1 MASLKSLQNLRH
13 AFTWNMLIAYTI
25 IATSVFSYGF
35 DDAVYST
42 IQSMDC
48 KDLRSTFN
56 LQVWTYKFGADF
68 LEAFEK
74 QFGTY
79 DSSTGEYGFSTQHL
93 SFLNSLGLPAKAAG
107 TFIGWAIGEHYGRR
121 ACFIGMQLMCIIGIS
136 ISYTA
141 TTFGQILAG
150 RMIVQC
156 FIGWE
161 DWLVPMFLGEISPSV
176 VRGATVVVYVFAH
189 IFGSFI
195 CAIITYETAKL
206 EGNVAWKIPIGVM
219 WTFPCLIL
227 LCSWLVPESPRW
239 LVRKN
244 KIQAATKQLEYL
256 NKGRDIDVAGEVA
269 FLQASI
275 EENAQT
281 KGSWAELLQGT
292 NRRRT
297 MVAVMTAAFNQL
309 TGQSFVSQYGSLF
322 IKSLHVMNPFAF
334 TLLSRGIS
342 TMGPL
347 VTFSLVDTT
356 GRRPIYLIGGTMT
369 TALLMTCGGLGTGT
383 ITDDKKRGVCGVLM
397 MYGLFYIMSFGSIS
411 VITGA
416 ETPHLRLRDK
426 TSVVA
431 WLIRIVCDF
440 AVSYSLPYLLKA
452 PYANLQSKVGFIYG
466 SLAAVGVACGYFFL
480 PELTGRS
487 LEELEEMWQRR
498 IPARKFADW
507 HSDGTG
513 SISAKVTAME
523 GETEEGAYASVRTAF
538 TSGRTKSK
546 DWRRHQLKRAW
557 WMIEDNKSRIFDA
570 LRADLNKHPLEAML
584 CEITGLQNDILRTL
598 DKLDEWTKDEKPTRW
613 DPINFL
619 GGTVVRKEPLGVS
632 LIIGAWNFPF
642 VLTLQPLVAAIAA
655 GCAVVL
661 KPSEVAQA
669 SQDLLMEIVP
679 EYLDRDA
686 IRCVS
691 AGPLEMKHILETRF
705 DHIFYTGSANVAKI
719 VYTAAAKHLTP
730 VTLELGGQG
739 PAIVA
744 PSANIDLAAKH
755 IAWAKFSNAGQ
766 ICVDVNHV
774 LIDPS
779 IREAFVERLIH
790 YFDEFNGGR
799 DNQPDYY
806 SRIINE
812 RNFDRL
818 ESLLDGT
825 TGKLIYGGIRNRQTR
840 YFGPAIVVDV
850 KTDDSLLS
858 EELFGPILPIVDADL
873 DTAISFT
880 RSVEHPLAL
889 YAFTHVE
896 SEKTRILNETA
907 SGGVTFND
915 CLLHAAALDAPFGGV
930 GNSGI
935 GSYHG
940 KYGILAF
947 SHLRTYTNA
956 IPTWMEGVMSARYP
970 PYSDAKMPKL
980 AQPVKA
986 PFDREGNDSTSRSK
1000 VLGTAASLAVLGLSV
1015 WMFGAREKLPP
1026 YAKNWLRR

>member
-1 MASLKSLQNLRH
+1 MASLRNLQNMRH
-13 AFTWNMLIAYTI
+13 AFTWNMLIAYAI

-42 IQSMDC
+42 IQTMD
-48 KDLRSTFN
+48 S
-56 LQVWTYKFGADF
+56 
-68 LEAFEK
+68 FEK

-93 SFLNSLGLPAKAAG
+93 AFLNSLGLPAKAAG
-107 TFIGWAIGEHYGRR
+107 TFIGWAIGEYYGRR
-121 ACFIGMQLMCIIGIS
+121 TCFIGMQLMCIIGIS
-136 ISYTA
+136 VSYSA

-161 DWLVPMFLGEISPSV
+161 DWLVPMFLGEICPTV

-206 EGNVAWKIPIGVM
+206 EGNAAWKIPIGVM
-219 WTFPCLIL
+219 WTFPCFIL

-244 KIQAATKQLEYL
+244 KIQAATRQLEYL
-256 NKGRDIDVAGEVA
+256 NKGKDIDVAGEVA
-269 FLQASI
+269 FLQAAV
-275 EENAQT
+275 EANAQT

-297 MVAVMTAAFNQL
+297 MIAVMTAAFNQL

-322 IKSLHVMNPFAF
+322 VKSLKVMNPFAF
-334 TLLSRGIS
+334 TLGSRGIS
-342 TMGPL
+342 TVGPL

-369 TALLMTCGGLGTGT
+369 TALLMICGGLGTGT
-383 ITDDKKRGVCGVLM
+383 ITDGKKRGVCGVLM

-440 AVSYSLPYLLKA
+440 AVSYSLPYLLDA
-452 PYANLQSKVGFIYG
+452 PYADLQSKVGFIYG

-487 LEELEEMWQRR
+487 LEELEDMWQRR

-507 HSDGTG
+507 ESDRTG
-513 SISAKVTAME
+513 SIGAKVTEME
-523 GETEEGAYASVRTAF
+523 GETEDAEKARAYASVRAAF
-538 TSGRTKSK
+538 ASGRTKSK

-557 WMIEDNKSRIFDA
+557 WMVEDNKDRILDA

-584 CEITGLQNDILRTL
+584 GEITGLQNDILRTL
-598 DKLDEWTKDEKPTRW
+598 DKLDEWTMDEKPTRW

-619 GGTVVRKEPLGVS
+619 GGTVVRQEPLGVS

-642 VLTLQPLVAAIAA
+642 MLTLQPLVAAIAA

-661 KPSEVAQA
+661 KPSDVAQA

-679 EYLDRDA
+679 MYMDRDA
-686 IRCVS
+686 ITCVS
-691 AGPLEMKHILETRF
+691 AGPSEMKHILESRF

-719 VYTAAAKHLTP
+719 IYAAAAKHLTP

-766 ICVDVNHV
+766 ICVNVNHV

-779 IREAFVERLIH
+779 IREAFLTRLIH
-790 YFDEFNGGR
+790 YFDEFTGGR
-799 DNQPDYY
+799 DNKPDYY

-818 ESLLDGT
+818 ESLLDRT
-825 TGKLIYGGIRNRQTR
+825 SGKVIYGGIRDRQNR
-840 YFGPAIVVDV
+840 YFGPTIVVGV
-850 KTDDSLLS
+850 SPDDPLLS
-858 EELFGPILPIVDADL
+858 EELFGPILPIIDADL

-880 RSVEHPLAL
+880 RSIEHPLAL
-889 YAFTHVE
+889 YAFTNIE
-896 SEKTRILNETA
+896 SEKKRIQDETS

-930 GNSGI
+930 GNSGT
-935 GSYHG
+935 GCYHG

-956 IPTWMEGVMSARYP
+956 IPTWMEGAMGARYP
-970 PYSDAKMPKL
+970 PYSEKNIRKL
-980 AQPVKA
+980 SPPVKA
-986 PFDREGNDSTSRSK
+986 PFDREGNDTTSRSK
-1000 VLGTAASLAVLGLSV
+1000 VLSAAATLAVLGISV

-1026 YAKNWLRR
+1026 YGKNWLRK

>member
-1 MASLKSLQNLRH
+1 MTSLKSLQNMRH
-13 AFTWNMLIAYTI
+13 AFTWNMLIAYAL

-42 IQSMDC
+42 IQTMD
-48 KDLRSTFN
+48 S
-56 LQVWTYKFGADF
+56 
-68 LEAFEK
+68 FEK

-79 DSSTGEYGFSTQHL
+79 DNSTGEYGFSTQHL
-93 SFLNSLGLPAKAAG
+93 AFLNSLGLPAKAAG
-107 TFIGWAIGEHYGRR
+107 TFIGWAIGEYYGRR
-121 ACFIGMQLMCIIGIS
+121 ACFIGMQLMCIVGIS
-136 ISYTA
+136 VSYSA

-161 DWLVPMFLGEISPSV
+161 DWLVPMFLAEISPSV
-176 VRGATVVVYVFAH
+176 VRGATVVIYVFAH
-189 IFGSFI
+189 MFGSFI

-219 WTFPCLIL
+219 WAFPCFNL

-256 NKGRDIDVAGEVA
+256 NKGKDIDVADEVA
-269 FLQASI
+269 FLQASV
-275 EENAQT
+275 EANAQT

-297 MVAVMTAAFNQL
+297 MIAVMTAAFNQL
-309 TGQSFVSQYGSLF
+309 TGQAFVSQYGSLF
-322 IKSLHVMNPFAF
+322 VKSLNVMNPFAF

-383 ITDDKKRGVCGVLM
+383 ITDGKKRGVCGVLM

-452 PYANLQSKVGFIYG
+452 PYADLQSKVGFIYG
-466 SLAAVGVACGYFFL
+466 SLAALGVVCGYFFL

-507 HSDGTG
+507 DSDRTG
-513 SISAKVTAME
+513 SIEAKE
-523 GETEEGAYASVRTAF
+523 GGTEEDAEKAKGGLSQAYASVRAAF

-557 WMIEDNKSRIFDA
+557 WMVEDNKDRILDA
-570 LRADLNKHPLEAML
+570 LRADLNKHPLEAIL
-584 CEITGLQNDILRTL
+584 GELTGLQNDILRTL

-619 GGTVVRKEPLGVS
+619 GGTVVRQEPLGVS

-642 VLTLQPLVAAIAA
+642 MLTLQPLVAAIAA

-669 SQDLLMEIVP
+669 SQDLLMEIIP
-679 EYLDRDA
+679 KYLDRDA
-686 IRCVS
+686 VQCVS
-691 AGPLEMKHILETRF
+691 AGPLEMKRILETRF
-705 DHIFYTGSANVAKI
+705 DHIFYTGSAKVAKI

-744 PSANIDLAAKH
+744 PSADIDLAAKH
-755 IAWAKFSNAGQ
+755 VAWAKFMNAGQ
-766 ICVDVNHV
+766 VCINVNHV

-779 IREAFVERLIH
+779 IREAFVTRLIH
-790 YFDEFNGGR
+790 YFDEFTGGR
-799 DNQPDYY
+799 DNQPDYC

-818 ESLLDGT
+818 ESLLDRT
-825 TGKLIYGGIRNRQTR
+825 SGKVIYGGIRNRQTR
-840 YFGPAIVVDV
+840 YFGPTIVVDV
-850 KTDDSLLS
+850 NPDDSLLS
-858 EELFGPILPIVDADL
+858 EELFGPILPIIDADL
-873 DTAISFT
+873 DAAISFT
-880 RSVEHPLAL
+880 RSNEHPLAL
-889 YAFTHVE
+889 YAFTNVE
-896 SEKTRILNETA
+896 SEKTRIQNETA

-915 CLLHAAALDAPFGGV
+915 CILHAAALDAPFGGV

-947 SHLRTYTNA
+947 SHLRTYANA
-956 IPTWMEGVMSARYP
+956 IPTWMEGVMGARYP
-970 PYSDAKMPKL
+970 PYSDANMRKL
-980 AQPVKA
+980 SPPVKA
-986 PFDREGNDSTSRSK
+986 PFDREGIDITSRSK
-1000 VLGTAASLAVLGLSV
+1000 VLSSAATLAVLGFSV
-1015 WMFGAREKLPP
+1015 WMFGTREKLPP
-1026 YAKNWLRR
+1026 YAKNWLRK

>member
-1 MASLKSLQNLRH
+1 MASLKNLQNMRH

-42 IQSMDC
+42 IQTMD
-48 KDLRSTFN
+48 S
-56 LQVWTYKFGADF
+56 
-68 LEAFEK
+68 FEK

-79 DSSTGEYGFSTQHL
+79 NSSTGEYGFSTQHL
-93 SFLNSLGLPAKAAG
+93 AFLNSLGLPAKVAG
-107 TFIGWAIGEHYGRR
+107 TFIGWAIGEYYGRR
-121 ACFIGMQLMCIIGIS
+121 ICFIGMQLMCIVGIS
-136 ISYTA
+136 VSYSA

-161 DWLVPMFLGEISPSV
+161 DWLVPMFLGEICPTV

-189 IFGSFI
+189 MFGSFI
-195 CAIITYETAKL
+195 CAIITYKTAEL
-206 EGNVAWKIPIGVM
+206 EGNAAWKIPIGVM
-219 WTFPCLIL
+219 WTFPCFIL

-244 KIQAATKQLEYL
+244 KIHAATKQLEYL
-256 NKGRDIDVAGEVA
+256 NKGNDIDVAGEVA
-269 FLQASI
+269 FLQAAV
-275 EENAQT
+275 EANAQT

-297 MVAVMTAAFNQL
+297 MIAVMTAAFNQL

-322 IKSLHVMNPFAF
+322 VKSLKVMNPFAF
-334 TLLSRGIS
+334 TLGSRGIS
-342 TMGPL
+342 TIGPL

-369 TALLMTCGGLGTGT
+369 TALLMICGGLGTGT

-440 AVSYSLPYLLKA
+440 AVSYSLPYLLDA
-452 PYANLQSKVGFIYG
+452 PYADLQSKVGFIYG

-487 LEELEEMWQRR
+487 LEELEDMWQRR

-507 HSDGTG
+507 ESDRTG
-513 SISAKVTAME
+513 SIGAKVTEME
-523 GETEEGAYASVRTAF
+523 GETEDAEKARAYASVRAAF

-557 WMIEDNKSRIFDA
+557 WMVEDNKDRIFDA
-570 LRADLNKHPLEAML
+570 LRVDLNKHPLEAML
-584 CEITGLQNDILRTL
+584 GEITGLQNDILRTL

-619 GGTVVRKEPLGVS
+619 GGTVVRQEPLGVS

-642 VLTLQPLVAAIAA
+642 ILTLQPLVAAIAA

-661 KPSEVAQA
+661 KPSDVAQA
-669 SQDLLMEIVP
+669 SQDLLMEIIP
-679 EYLDRDA
+679 MYLDRDA
-686 IRCVS
+686 ITCVS
-691 AGPLEMKHILETRF
+691 AGPSEMKHILETRF

-719 VYTAAAKHLTP
+719 IYAAAAKHLTP

-766 ICVDVNHV
+766 ICVNVNHV

-779 IREAFVERLIH
+779 IREAFVTRLIH
-790 YFDEFNGGR
+790 YFDEFTGGR
-799 DNQPDYY
+799 DNKPDYY

-812 RNFDRL
+812 RNFNRL
-818 ESLLDGT
+818 ESLLDRT
-825 TGKLIYGGIRNRQTR
+825 SGKIIYGGIRNRQSR
-840 YFGPAIVVDV
+840 YFGPTVVVDV
-850 KTDDSLLS
+850 NPEDPLLS
-858 EELFGPILPIVDADL
+858 EELFGPILPIIDADL
-873 DTAISFT
+873 DTAISVT
-880 RSVEHPLAL
+880 RSIEHPLAL
-889 YAFTHVE
+889 YAFTNVE
-896 SEKTRILNETA
+896 SEKKRIQDETA

-930 GNSGI
+930 GNSGT

-956 IPTWMEGVMSARYP
+956 IPTWMEGVMGARYP
-970 PYSDAKMPKL
+970 PYSETNMRKL
-980 AQPVKA
+980 SPPAKA
-986 PFDREGNDSTSRSK
+986 PFDREGNDTTSRSK
-1000 VLGTAASLAVLGLSV
+1000 VLSAAATLAVLGISV
-1015 WMFGAREKLPP
+1015 WMFGARERLPP
-1026 YAKNWLRR
+1026 YGKNWLRK

>member
-1 MASLKSLQNLRH
+1 MAGLRNLQSMRH
-13 AFTWNMLIAYTI
+13 AFTWNMLIAYAI

-35 DDAVYST
+35 DDAAYST
-42 IQSMDC
+42 IQTMD
-48 KDLRSTFN
+48 S
-56 LQVWTYKFGADF
+56 
-68 LEAFEK
+68 FEK

-93 SFLNSLGLPAKAAG
+93 AFLNSLGLLTKAAG
-107 TFIGWAIGEHYGRR
+107 TFIGWAIGEYYGRR
-121 ACFIGMQLMCIIGIS
+121 TCFIGMQLMCIIGIS
-136 ISYTA
+136 VSYSA

-161 DWLVPMFLGEISPSV
+161 DWLVPMFLGEICPTV

-189 IFGSFI
+189 MFGSFI
-195 CAIITYETAKL
+195 CAIITYETSKL
-206 EGNVAWKIPIGVM
+206 EGNAAWKIPIGVM
-219 WTFPCLIL
+219 WTFPCFIL

-256 NKGRDIDVAGEVA
+256 NKGKDVDVAGEVA
-269 FLQASI
+269 FLQAAV
-275 EENAQT
+275 EANAQT

-297 MVAVMTAAFNQL
+297 MIAVMTAAFNQL

-322 IKSLHVMNPFAF
+322 VKSLKVMNPFAF
-334 TLLSRGIS
+334 TLGSRGIS

-369 TALLMTCGGLGTGT
+369 TALLMACGGLGTGT
-383 ITDDKKRGVCGVLM
+383 ITDGKKRGVCGVLM

-452 PYANLQSKVGFIYG
+452 PYADLQSKVGFIYG

-487 LEELEEMWQRR
+487 LEELEDMWQRR
-498 IPARKFADW
+498 IPARKFSDW
-507 HSDGTG
+507 ESSRIG
-513 SISAKVTAME
+513 SIGAKVTEME
-523 GETEEGAYASVRTAF
+523 GETEDAEKATGGLSQAYASVRAAF
-538 TSGRTKSK
+538 ASGRTKSK

-557 WMIEDNKSRIFDA
+557 WMVEDNKDRMLDA

-584 CEITGLQNDILRTL
+584 GEITGLQNDILRTL

-619 GGTVVRKEPLGVS
+619 GGTVVRQEPLGVS

-642 VLTLQPLVAAIAA
+642 ILALQPLVAAIAA
-655 GCAVVL
+655 GCAVIL
-661 KPSEVAQA
+661 KPSDVAQA

-679 EYLDRDA
+679 MYMDRDA
-686 IRCVS
+686 ITCVS
-691 AGPLEMKHILETRF
+691 AGPSEMKYILESRF
-705 DHIFYTGSANVAKI
+705 DHIFYTGSANVARI
-719 VYTAAAKHLTP
+719 IYAAAAKHLTP

-766 ICVDVNHV
+766 ICINVNHV

-779 IREAFVERLIH
+779 IREAFVTRLIH
-790 YFDEFNGGR
+790 YFDEFTGGR
-799 DNQPDYY
+799 DNKPDYY

-818 ESLLDGT
+818 ESLLDKT
-825 TGKLIYGGIRNRQTR
+825 SGKVIHGGIRDRQNR
-840 YFGPAIVVDV
+840 YFGPTIVVDV
-850 KTDDSLLS
+850 SLDDPLLS
-858 EELFGPILPIVDADL
+858 EELFGPILPIIDADL

-880 RSVEHPLAL
+880 RSNEHPLAL
-889 YAFTHVE
+889 YAFTNIE
-896 SEKTRILNETA
+896 SENKRIQNETS

-930 GNSGI
+930 GHSGI

-956 IPTWMEGVMSARYP
+956 IPTWMEGAMGARYP
-970 PYSDAKMPKL
+970 PYSEENIRKL
-980 AQPVKA
+980 SPPVKA
-986 PFDREGNDSTSRSK
+986 PFDREGNDTTSRSK
-1000 VLGTAASLAVLGLSV
+1000 VLSAAATLAVLGISV

-1026 YAKNWLRR
+1026 YGRNWLRK